1 MSYTYLQ
8 GQEEVSSEVYS
19 WDTDPCALLR
29 STTTTGGYCFSVN
42 ETEYCHAFPSGT
54 TYVHSEEKNGK
65 AQLTL
70 FAEDSPAK
78 TLASQ
83 VSESE
88 SLARSL
94 GCGKSMSVFL
104 KKYNRDSFL
113 RRTPQGLSL
122 LDWMSFW
129 KTLPRW
135 GMMQR
140 GHVLPLPQLVP
151 RISESV
157 ALLWPTPASRG
168 EKGTGGAV
176 GLKGGS
182 AAFRKLIT
190 LVGREQALG
199 MGCGR
204 LNPVWSEY
212 YLLGWPMHWTDTT
225 PLATDKFQEWLSWH
239 GNY

>member
-1 MSYTYLQ
+1 MSYIYLQ

-19 WDTDPCALLR
+19 WDTDPCALLK
-29 STTTTGGYCFSVN
+29 STNTTGGYCSNVN
-42 ETEYCHAFPSGT
+42 ETEYCHASPSGMM
-54 TYVHSEEKNGK
+54 YVHSEEKNGK

-70 FAEDSPAK
+70 FAEDSHVK
-78 TLASQ
+78 TLALRE
-83 VSESE
+83 SEVE
-88 SLARSL
+88 SLAKSL
-94 GCGKSMSVFL
+94 GCGKSMSAYL
-104 KKYNRDSFL
+104 KTYNRNSFL
-113 RRTPQGLSL
+113 QKTPQGLSL
-122 LDWMSFW
+122 PVWMSSW
-129 KTLPRW
+129 MTLPRW

-140 GHVLPLPQLVP
+140 GRVLPLPQLVP

-182 AAFRKLIT
+182 AAFKKLIA
-190 LVGREQALG
+190 LVGRKQALG

-204 LNPVWSEY
+204 LNPVWSEF

-225 PLATDKFQEWLSWH
+225 PLETDKFQEWLNWH

>member
-1 MSYTYLQ
+1 MSYIYLQ

-19 WDTDPCALLR
+19 WDTDPCALLK
-29 STTTTGGYCFSVN
+29 STNTTGGYCSNVN
-42 ETEYCHAFPSGT
+42 ETEYCHASPSGMM
-54 TYVHSEEKNGK
+54 YVHSEEKNGK

-70 FAEDSPAK
+70 FAEGSPAK
-78 TLASQ
+78 TS
-83 VSESE
+83 VSLENE
-88 SLARSL
+88 LVSLAKSR
-94 GCGKSMSVFL
+94 GCGKSIIEYF
-104 KKYNRDSFL
+104 KKYNRASFL
-113 RRTPQGLSL
+113 LKTPHGLSL
-122 LDWMSFW
+122 RDWMSFC

-135 GMMQR
+135 GMMR
-140 GHVLPLPQLVP
+140 AGYVSPLPQLVP

-182 AAFRKLIT
+182 AAFKKLIA
-190 LVGREQALG
+190 LVGRKQALG

-204 LNPVWSEY
+204 LNPVWSEF

-225 PLATDKFQEWLSWH
+225 PLETDKFQEWLNWH

>member
-8 GQEEVSSEVYS
+8 GREEVSSVDYC
-19 WDTDPCALLR
+19 WGTDPCALLK
-29 STTTTGGYCFSVN
+29 STNTTGGYCFSDN
-42 ETEYCHAFPSGT
+42 ETEYYHDSPSGMT
-54 TYVHSEEKNGK
+54 SAHSVEENGK

-70 FAEDSPAK
+70 FAEDSHAK
-78 TLASQ
+78 TSALQ
-83 VSESE
+83 VSEVE

-122 LDWMSFW
+122 PDWMSFW
-129 KTLPRW
+129 KILPRW

-225 PLATDKFQEWLSWH
+225 PLETGKFQEWLSWH